1 MDGEFWIGRRREGE
15 AVFRPRMRGSRPIIW
30 RLYRLHYA
38 IKSGRCPS
46 VAELATELGV
56 SERTVERDLQQLR
69 DIYGPLVYD
78 RARGGY
84 RYDGDYGLP
93 QVKLTAGEL
102 TVLLIGQ
109 RLLSELAGTP
119 FAAAARRVMEKL
131 PLLLGEEVSVEIP
144 FEEISCGLPRTRGG
158 EVRPAYQFDL
168 LAEAI
173 AHRRT
178 VRMVYYSLTRDAT
191 TEREVDPYHLRLE
204 AGAWYMIGYCHLR
217 RDLRIFAVDRIK
229 ELSLTAKTFERA
241 SEFTIRQYLGLTGG
255 NERGAEHVV
264 RVAFDPVQAR
274 WIRERV
280 WHETQ
285 KLTDTPDGGV
295 ILEVKVSGLE
305 SIKRWVLGFGRHA
318 RVLAPPEL
326 ARMVREEAE
335 GMLKQMGEV
344 KQRRRQKE
352 KV

>member
-1 MDGEFWIGRRREGE
+1 MNGKTSPLSS
-15 AVFRPRMRGSRPIIW
+15 FRPRMRGSRPIFG
-30 RLYRLHYA
+30 RLYHLHYA

-46 VAELATELGV
+46 VVELAAELGV

-69 DIYGPLVYD
+69 DLYAPLVYD
-78 RARGGY
+78 RVRGGY
-84 RYDGDYGLP
+84 RYEGDYGLP

-131 PLLLGEEVSVEIP
+131 PFILGEEMSVEAEP
-144 FEEISCGLPRTRGG
+144 FGEEISFGLPRVRGDQDRLG
-158 EVRPAYQFDL
+158 RHFDL

-178 VRMVYYSLTRDAT
+178 VRMVYHALTRDAT
-191 TEREVDPYHLRLE
+191 TEREVDPYHLRFE
-204 AGAWYMIGYCHLR
+204 AGAWYAIGYCHLR

-229 ELSLTAKTFERA
+229 ELSLTGKTFERD
-241 SEFTIRQYLGLTGG
+241 SDFTIRQYLGLSWGI
-255 NERGAEHVV
+255 ERGPEYFV
-264 RVAFDPVQAR
+264 RVAFDADQAR
-274 WIRERV
+274 WVRERV

-285 KLTDTPDGGV
+285 RLVDTPDGGV

-305 SIKRWVLGFGRHA
+305 SIKRWILGFGRHA
-318 RVLAPPEL
+318 RVLSPPEL
-326 ARMVREEAE
+326 ARMIREEAE
-335 GMLKQMGEV
+335 GILREAAEGEG
-344 KQRRRQKE
+344 
-352 KV
+352 